1 MAKKTGNT
9 AELTPQIYDVDV
21 ADEMRDSFL
30 EYAYSVIYS
39 RALPDARDGLKPV
52 QRRILYQMSQMGLRP
67 DKGHVKSARVVGEVM
82 GRLHPHGD
90 GAIYDAL
97 VRMAQPFTLSLPF
110 LDGHGNFGSVD
121 DGPAAMRYTECRL
134 APAALAMTDSID
146 ENTVDFMPNYDG
158 REQEPQVLPAAFP
171 ALLVNGASGI
181 AVGMATSMAPHNLGE
196 TIAAAKLLLT
206 KPKTTLAQL
215 MKVIPGPDF
224 PSGGQV
230 VGITGIMDA
239 FETGR
244 GSFKMRASAAIEDV
258 NPRRKGIVI
267 TALPY
272 NIGPER
278 VVEKIKELI
287 TSKKIE
293 GIANVTDLTDY
304 DHGLRLVI
312 EVKSGYQPT
321 AVLAKLYKTTPLEE
335 AFNVNNVALVNGQPK
350 TLSLIE
356 LLNVF
361 LTHRIEVVTRRSE
374 HRRKLAKDRL
384 HLVEGLLLAV
394 LDIDEV
400 ITVIRASDDT
410 AAAKQKLMKVF
421 DLSEIQ
427 TQYILEMPLRRLT
440 KFSVI
445 ELETEKSELK
455 ATIKSLTAILNDP
468 EKLKEA
474 VATELDEVAAK
485 HAVPRRTAI
494 LSDDDLPI
502 SAEVES
508 IQIPDQPCQVFF
520 SQAGLLGRTDGQ
532 VIPASSGRVKYDAVA
547 AQLETRS
554 RAQIG
559 LISSEGRL
567 LRINVV
573 DLPVTAKAGLAS
585 NVAASSLVSL
595 KRGERVVGITSLDPA
610 GTLALATELGVIKRL
625 DLTDLPTKDAVEII
639 NLKAG
644 DAVVGCGWIAA
655 DDEPLGVMITEDARL
670 LQFELSDV
678 RPQGRNA
685 AGVAGMKASSKAK
698 VVGFF
703 VCHEE
708 SEVVTVAASA
718 DTLPGTNHSSIKVTD
733 LAEFSITARGGTGVR
748 CHKFRKGET
757 NLVMSYAGGA
767 PVIANTARGAQL
779 DLPAA
784 TERDATGEKLTNQ
797 VTALGSLLS

>member
-1 MAKKTGNT
+1 MAKPTNKTN
-9 AELTPQIYDVDV
+9 ALTPQIYDVDV

-52 QRRILYQMSQMGLRP
+52 QRRILFQMSQMGLHP

-134 APAALAMTDSID
+134 AHAALSMTDSID

-171 ALLVNGASGI
+171 ALLVNGAAGI

-196 TIAAAKLLLT
+196 TIAAAKLLLQ
-206 KPKTTLAQL
+206 KPKSTLAQL
-215 MKVIPGPDF
+215 MKLMPGPDF
-224 PSGGQV
+224 PSGGQI
-230 VGITGIMDA
+230 VGISGILDA
-239 FETGR
+239 YETGR

-272 NIGPER
+272 NVGPEK

-287 TSKKIE
+287 TAKKIE

-312 EVKSGYQPT
+312 EIKSGYQPN

-335 AFNVNNVALVNGQPK
+335 AFNINNVALVKGQPK
-350 TLSLIE
+350 TLNLIE

-361 LTHRIEVVTRRSE
+361 LEHRIEVVTRRSE

-400 ITVIRASDDT
+400 IAVIRASDDT

-440 KFSVI
+440 KFSLI

-455 ATIKSLTAILNDP
+455 ANIKNLTAILNDP
-468 EKLKEA
+468 EKLKET
-474 VATELDEVAAK
+474 VAAELDEVATK
-485 HAVPRRTAI
+485 HAVARRTAI

-502 SAEVES
+502 TIDSESVE
-508 IQIPDQPCQVFF
+508 IPDQPCHVLF
-520 SQAGLLGRTDGQ
+520 SQAGLLARTEGDS
-532 VIPASSGRVKYDAVA
+532 IPINSGRVKYDAVA
-547 AQLETRS
+547 AQIEARS

-567 LRINVV
+567 HRVNVF
-573 DLPVTAKAGLAS
+573 DIPVTAKAGLAN
-585 NVAASSLVSL
+585 NVAASSLVSV
-595 KRGERVVGITSLDPA
+595 KRGERIIGITSLDPA
-610 GTLALATELGVIKRL
+610 GTLAIATELGVIKRL
-625 DLTDLPTKDAVEII
+625 DLADLPTKDAIEII
-639 NLKAG
+639 NLKPG
-644 DAVVGCGWIAA
+644 DTVISCGWIAA

-670 LQFELSDV
+670 LQFELSDI
-678 RPQGRNA
+678 RSQGRNA
-685 AGVAGMKASSKAK
+685 AGVAGMKTSSKGK
-698 VVGFF
+698 VIGFYI
-703 VCHEE
+703 CHEE
-708 SEVVTVAASA
+708 AEVVTVAGSA
-718 DTLPGTNHSSIKVTD
+718 DALPGTNHSSIKLTD

-757 NLVMSYAGGA
+757 NLLMAYAGSS
-767 PVIANTARGAQL
+767 PVVANTARGAQL
-779 DLPAA
+779 DLPEL
-784 TERDATGEKLTNQ
+784 TERDATGEKLTAQ
-797 VTALGSLLS
+797 VTALGSLIS